1 MPDALYAPWREAF
14 ILGPKSDECIFCD
27 PATRKGVRELI
38 LHEGKRVFIVLNRY
52 PYNSGHLM
60 VVPYRHVANLE
71 DLRTAERNELMA
83 LVATASEVINTTIKP
98 AGLNV
103 GMNIGRAGGA
113 GVEGHL
119 HVHLVPRWVGDNN
132 FMATVFDT
140 RVTSV
145 GLGSVK
151 KKLKPAFARA
161 CAPKRRR

>member
-1 MPDALYAPWREAF
+1 MPDAIYAPWREAF
-14 ILGPKSDECIFCD
+14 ILGPKSDKCIFCD
-27 PATRKGVRELI
+27 PASRKGVRELI
-38 LHEGKRVFIVLNRY
+38 LFEGKRAFVVMNRY

-83 LVATASEVINTTIKP
+83 LVATSSRVLNQTIHP

-119 HVHLVPRWVGDNN
+119 HVHLVPRWIGDNN
-132 FMATVFDT
+132 FMATVSDT
-140 RVTSV
+140 RVMSV
-145 GLGSVK
+145 GLGSIK
-151 KKLKPAFARA
+151 RKLKPAFARETA
-161 CAPKRRR
+161 SGR